1 MKYYIIAGEASGDL
15 HGSNLIKELKKL
27 DSSANVRCWGGDM
40 MQSTGAT
47 LVKHYRDLAFMGFAE
62 VIMNLKTIFANLKF
76 CKKDIL
82 QFKPDVLVLIDYPGF
97 NLRIAEW
104 LHKLKAT
111 SQKLKA
117 KTVFYISPQVWAWKE
132 SRVPTMKKVIDKMI
146 VILPFEKEYYK
157 NKWNWDVDYVG
168 HPLVQVVN
176 EFKSSI
182 ANRQSLIG
190 NGEDL
195 EIGNRKKE
203 AGNYIALLPG
213 SRKQEILKKLP
224 IMLEVSKS
232 FPQYQFVLAK
242 APALEDEFYAGFMQ
256 HYTNVSSV
264 RNKTYELLMQS
275 KAALVTSGT
284 ATLETALFN
293 VPEVVC
299 YKGSN
304 VSYQIAKRVIKIK
317 YISLVNLI
325 MDKVVV
331 KELIQ
336 NDLTAENLKQELSA
350 LLTNV
355 NKQQQLQ
362 ADYTDLKKILSAGGN
377 ASENAAKIIFD
388 VADKN

>member
-27 DSSANVRCWGGDM
+27 DDSANIRCWGGDM

-62 VIMNLKTIFANLKF
+62 VVMNLKTIFANLKL

-82 QFKPDVLVLIDYPGF
+82 KFKPDVLVLIDYPGF

-104 LHKLKAT
+104 FHKLKAT

-132 SRVPTMKKVIDKMI
+132 SRVPAMKKVIDKMI
-146 VILPFEKEYYK
+146 VILPFEKDYYK
-157 NKWNWDVDYVG
+157 NKWNWNVDYVG
-168 HPLVQVVN
+168 HPLVDVV
-176 EFKSSI
+176 EKFELE
-182 ANRQSLIG
+182 SLK
-190 NGEDL
+190 L
-195 EIGNRKKE
+195 KE
-203 AGNYIALLPG
+203 EQLNTTSNIKHSTLNIVAILPG
-213 SRKQEILKKLP
+213 SRKQEISKKLP

-264 RNKTYELLMQS
+264 RNKTYELLLQS

-325 MDKVVV
+325 MDKPVV

-336 NDLTAENLKQELSA
+336 NDLTVENLKQELLT

-355 NKQQQLQ
+355 ERQQQLQ
-362 ADYTDLKKILSAGGN
+362 EDYKSLKNILSAGGN
-377 ASENAAKIIFD
+377 ASENAAKIIFN
-388 VADKN
+388 VADKS

>member
-15 HGSNLIKELKKL
+15 HGSNLIKELKQL
-27 DSSANVRCWGGDM
+27 DSDSNIRCWGGDL
-40 MQSTGAT
+40 MQQTGAT
-47 LVKHYRDLAFMGFAE
+47 LVKHYRELAFMGFAE

-76 CKKDIL
+76 CKEDIL
-82 QFKPDVLVLIDYPGF
+82 QFKPDVLILIDYPGF

-104 LHKLKAT
+104 FNKLKAQ
-111 SQKLKA
+111 SSKLKA

-132 SRVPTMKKVIDKMI
+132 SRVSKMKKTIDKMI

-168 HPLVQVVN
+168 HPLVEVIEN
-176 EFKSSI
+176 FKSNQQSTDNGQRSTEKLNT
-182 ANRQSLIG
+182 ANL
-190 NGEDL
+190 
-195 EIGNRKKE
+195 
-203 AGNYIALLPG
+203 IALLPG
-213 SRKQEILKKLP
+213 SRKQEIEKKLP
-224 IMLEVSKS
+224 VMLQVSKV

-242 APALEDEFYAGFMQ
+242 AAALEDEFYAGFMQ
-256 HYTNVSSV
+256 HYTNVSAV

-284 ATLETALFN
+284 ATLETALFA

-304 VSYQIAKRVIKIK
+304 ISYQIAKRLIKIK

-325 MDKVVV
+325 MDKPIV

-336 NDLTAENLKQELSA
+336 DDLTVENIKHELSA
-350 LLTNV
+350 LLFDEV
-355 NKQQQLQ
+355 KQQQLKK
-362 ADYTDLKKILSAGGN
+362 DYEALKNILSAGGN
-377 ASENAAKIIFD
+377 ASANAAKIIFNFI
-388 VADKN
+388 KT